1 MLQAGGNQAGEIM
14 GIARRST
21 RQTAAPDCAEA
32 ADLAQIA
39 WERVSRFHRP
49 EDSLAYLLWHVTHGW
64 IRKLNATLAPLGMTH
79 LQFILMASTAWLARS
94 GSVSQSRLAHFCT
107 MDPMLISKT
116 LRTLER
122 HGMIL
127 RKNDPTDSRAKQL
140 MLTKRGLSQFIRAV
154 PDVELAYEEF
164 FAPIGKAT
172 PDVHRALL
180 QLFYTVKTE
189 SSPHAQPVNQEPMRT
204 ASDTHATVLGPG
216 QNRVIKAK

>member
-1 MLQAGGNQAGEIM
+1 MRT
-14 GIARRST
+14 ARRSASPGA
-21 RQTAAPDCAEA
+21 QQSECAEIA
-32 ADLAQIA
+32 ELALIA

-64 IRKLNATLAPLGMTH
+64 IRRLNATLAPLGMTH

-122 HGMIL
+122 HGMLL
-127 RKNDPTDSRAKQL
+127 RKSDPDDNRAKQL
-140 MLTKRGLSQFIRAV
+140 QLTKRGLSQFIRAL
-154 PDVELAYEEF
+154 PDVELAYDEF

-172 PDVHRALL
+172 PEVHRALL
-180 QLFYTVKTE
+180 RLFRTVQKDSPTE
-189 SSPHAQPVNQEPMRT
+189 IEPPPLPVEADCAPR
-204 ASDTHATVLGPG
+204 L
-216 QNRVIKAK
+216 RVRVK